1 MKEKKSICLTF
12 ELVSNDK
19 TAFGSFAF
27 TILIELIKR
36 RFIKK
41 DHSKK
46 QINRN
51 FTLFCSLAAFNII
64 NLSESIKHLINFD
77 CVLDDRVRIFL
88 LLLHKFEI
96 RVNQSNTSQ
105 RYTIRAEIEID
116 LFYLAIFFSNSH
128 SLRLF
133 SVVAH
138 VSISLSL
145 SLHLL
150 NPLHIECCR
159 LLPRTII
166 YCGNYHVCYY
176 IMPKLPLICTNLN
189 CLLHKL

>member
-145 SLHLL
+145 SRSISWIPCTL
-150 NPLHIECCR
+150 NVAVCCQER
-159 LLPRTII
+159 LFIVEII
-166 YCGNYHVCYY
+166 TFAIILCQS
-176 IMPKLPLICTNLN
+176 
-189 CLLHKL
+189 CL